1 MTLCGTRECR
11 VGGLPHPIAPASL
24 LLQSPMEDGTYGVTL
39 PPELFGEDAADGT
52 GGEEGSMGWL
62 PGAGTHGTLIPT
74 RSQSPLSA
82 AGAVMEAS
90 AHSVASPYAFLVAG
104 GSLLLGIALF
114 VGIVVR

>member
-1 MTLCGTRECR
+1 M
-11 VGGLPHPIAPASL
+11 GGLPHPIAPASL